1 MILFIV
7 IFIAIIL
14 ILLWVCKNFF
24 LIVRGE
30 SMYPTYNDG
39 DVLLMRPVIT
49 TLENPKDGGIYV
61 YTPTKSV
68 VSGSLDP
75 QRQVIKRLLWH
86 DTLTNDYRLYKR
98 FHFEWDNKLHSY
110 HSRDYGM
117 VKWNRVKFKI
127 VAKLPLNFGESNG

>member
-49 TLENPKDGGIYV
+49 SLENPKDDGIYV
-61 YTPTKSV
+61 YTPPTSLL
-68 VSGSLDP
+68 SSSLDTK
-75 QRQVIKRLLWH
+75 RQVIKRLLYYV
-86 DTLTNDYRLYKR
+86 TLIDNSGYKC
-98 FHFEWDNKLHSY
+98 HFEGDNKQHSY
-110 HSRDYGM
+110 DSRDYGM
-117 VKWNRVKFKI
+117 VEWNKVKFKI
-127 VAKLPLNFGESNG
+127 VAKLPLNFGESDG